1 MVVDNKIVGERME
14 FLRENMGVSQKNL
27 AEYLDISQPYLSQ
40 IAAGKRPMSLTI
52 LDKLCALFGCS
63 EQYLLGLDDS
73 FHPKSYAF
81 RSKKI
86 DVDLRKDWEIDAY
99 GPLDIFSIVLS
110 KFSKLSIL
118 IYPMSKNTSGLCIN
132 EENIPIIGI
141 NSNHSK
147 GRQKFTLAHELYH
160 LLFEDI
166 NDIIICND
174 DKNDSEVEADSF
186 ASFLLMT
193 DEGLRRYMKI
203 NEINHWDLNNII
215 AAEQYFQISHQ
226 AFLFRINKL
235 GFSVDEYNNINLSNE
250 SKKRGFLNDLYE
262 PAFKEDIPF
271 VLGNYLKMINHIDE
285 LGGLSDGKK
294 RELLLDGCRGDL
306 VFNKCGRQ
314 DLNE

>member
-1 MVVDNKIVGERME
+1 MKSDLELN
-14 FLRENMGVSQKNL
+14 SL
-27 AEYLDISQPYLSQ
+27 A
-40 IAAGKRPMSLTI
+40 
-52 LDKLCALFGCS
+52 
-63 EQYLLGLDDS
+63 
-73 FHPKSYAF
+73 
-81 RSKKI
+81 
-86 DVDLRKDWEIDAY
+86 VDLRKDWEIDAY

-226 AFLFRINKL
+226 AFLFHINKL

>member
-1 MVVDNKIVGERME
+1 MKSDLELN
-14 FLRENMGVSQKNL
+14 SL
-27 AEYLDISQPYLSQ
+27 A
-40 IAAGKRPMSLTI
+40 
-52 LDKLCALFGCS
+52 
-63 EQYLLGLDDS
+63 
-73 FHPKSYAF
+73 
-81 RSKKI
+81 
-86 DVDLRKDWEIDAY
+86 VDLRKDWEIDAY

-203 NEINHWDLNNII
+203 ILLLLNNIFRLVI
-215 AAEQYFQISHQ
+215 KHFYF
-226 AFLFRINKL
+226 ALIN
-235 GFSVDEYNNINLSNE
+235 
-250 SKKRGFLNDLYE
+250 
-262 PAFKEDIPF
+262 
-271 VLGNYLKMINHIDE
+271 
-285 LGGLSDGKK
+285 
-294 RELLLDGCRGDL
+294 
-306 VFNKCGRQ
+306 
-314 DLNE
+314 